1 MVKQDFQ
8 SIIISSGLL
17 KRQVKV
23 DIYHPTLY
31 GELSSMNVLF
41 INDGQDLEKMGFSKM
56 INNQFGSERPL
67 MAIGI
72 HAGMERRQEYGVA
85 GIPDYL
91 DRGSKAFAYSRFIL
105 DELIPFVKSIFPAS
119 EIDKKYLAGFS
130 LGGLMAFDMALEYPQ
145 EFSAVGVFS
154 GSFWWRSKALEKGYI
169 EEVDRI
175 MHAKIRN
182 KKSEAHLRFFLQTG
196 QLDETADRN
205 NNGIIDSIDD
215 TMGII
220 EELKRIGYEPN
231 EQITYLELPDG
242 KHEVET
248 WGRVM
253 PMYLEWLDQLK

>member
-1 MVKQDFQ
+1 MVKQEFQ
-8 SIIISSGLL
+8 SVIISSGLL

-23 DIYHPTLY
+23 DIYHPTSHD
-31 GELSSMNVLF
+31 ESSSMNVLF
-41 INDGQDLEKMGFSKM
+41 INDGQDLVKMGFSRM
-56 INNQFGSERPL
+56 IKNQFGSERTL
-67 MAIGI
+67 IAIGI
-72 HAGMERRQEYGVA
+72 HAGIERRQEYGVA

-91 DRGSKAFAYSRFIL
+91 DRGNKAFVYSRFIL
-105 DELIPFVKSIFPAS
+105 DELIPYIKSVFPS
-119 EIDKKYLAGFS
+119 TKIDKKYLAGFS
-130 LGGLMAFDMALEYPQ
+130 LGGLMAFDMALEYPH

-154 GSFWWRSKALEKGYI
+154 GSFWWRSKSLEKGYV

-182 KKSEAHLRFFLQTG
+182 KKREKHLRFFLQTG

-220 EELKRIGYEPN
+220 EELKRIGYQPN
-231 EQITYLELPDG
+231 EQITYLELSDG

-253 PMYLEWLDQLK
+253 PMYLQWLDQLK